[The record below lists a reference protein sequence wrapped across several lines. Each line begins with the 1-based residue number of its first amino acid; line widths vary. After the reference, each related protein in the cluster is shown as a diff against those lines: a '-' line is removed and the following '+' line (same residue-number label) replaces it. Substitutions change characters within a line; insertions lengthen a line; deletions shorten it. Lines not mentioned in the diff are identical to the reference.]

1 MDEREHTHCSVRE
14 AGPEGRIAL
23 VCPGSHSKTEG
34 WGLQQ
39 QERISYS
46 SGAQTSEIRASGW
59 SGSGEALFLVGP
71 GSSLRPHME
80 EGLRRP
86 LGGLFHKSTNPI
98 HGVSTLTTSSPPQG
112 PPTHTITLGVR
123 FQHVHF
129 EGDTNIQPRIIT
141 KYMTAFIINIQN
153 RQIQRQG
160 VGEWGQALGERKGN
174 GRT

>member
-1 MDEREHTHCSVRE
+1 MGGWMGEGVNRMWSTNTVDYDSAMKRSEALTWATVWMNVNTHCSAGE
-14 AGPEGRIAL
+14 ADTEGRTVL
-23 VCPGSHSKTEG
+23 GRHSKTEG

-98 HGVSTLTTSSPPQG
+98 HGVSILTTSS
-112 PPTHTITLGVR
+112 
-123 FQHVHF
+123 
-129 EGDTNIQPRIIT
+129 
-141 KYMTAFIINIQN
+141 
-153 RQIQRQG
+153 
-160 VGEWGQALGERKGN
+160 
-174 GRT
+174 